1 MIFLGRTIVPLAWLW
16 KYESYIYKHRE
27 NLVEPIY
34 VAAFISFIIGLLGYF
49 VVRFWILPIGRYIQV
64 KGRFASD
71 LRTLLDMLQAEQ
83 PYKTENSQK
92 QDQQVSLRRHSSDLV
107 SIYQNEL
114 PYWYRL
120 YLESKKEQPLEA
132 AEFSMRLSNT
142 RKLEHAIRQADE
154 IKGFLRLK

>member
-1 MIFLGRTIVPLAWLW
+1 M
-16 KYESYIYKHRE
+16 E

-34 VAAFISFIIGLLGYF
+34 VAAFFSFVFGLLGYI
-49 VVRFWILPIGRYIQV
+49 VVRFWILPIGRYIRV
-64 KGRFASD
+64 KDRFASD
-71 LRTLLDMLQAEQ
+71 LRTLLDMLENEQ
-83 PYKTENSQK
+83 PYHTENSQI
-92 QDQQVSLRRHSSDLV
+92 QDRRVSLRRYSSDLV
-107 SIYQNEL
+107 SIYQKEL

-142 RKLEHAIRQADE
+142 RKLEHAFRQADE

>member
-1 MIFLGRTIVPLAWLW
+1 M
-16 KYESYIYKHRE
+16 
-27 NLVEPIY
+27 EPIY
-34 VAAFISFIIGLLGYF
+34 VAAFISFVIGLLGYI

-83 PYKTENSQK
+83 PYNTENSQM
-92 QDQQVSLRRHSSDLV
+92 QDRQVSLRRHSSDLV

-132 AEFSMRLSNT
+132 AESSMRLSNT
-142 RKLEHAIRQADE
+142 RKLEHAFRQADE